1 MSADDLTSRLDR
13 FRALVTGA
21 GSGIG
26 RATSLRLAAEGAWVL
41 ATDRDADRARETA
54 DMIDAAGGQAGHAEL
69 DVASEAATHVVE
81 SLIEDRMGGI
91 DGLVNNAGI
100 GVPGSILDTS
110 EEDWK
115 RLFSV
120 NVDGTFRCSK
130 AVLPHMLTQE
140 RGSIV
145 NMASVAGLVGLTNRL
160 AYCATKGAVVSM
172 TKAMALDH
180 ASTGVRVNCV
190 CPGTIDTPWVES
202 MADKAPDRE
211 EFHRQMRARQ
221 PVGRL
226 GQADEV
232 AAAVAYLSG
241 PDAGFVTGNAMVVD
255 GGLTTGI
262 PAGRR

>member
-1 MSADDLTSRLDR
+1 MSAGDLASRLDG
-13 FRALVTGA
+13 FRVLVTGA

-41 ATDRDADRARETA
+41 ATDRDADRASETA
-54 DMIDAAGGQAGHAEL
+54 EMVGAAGGRGEHAEL
-69 DVASEAATHVVE
+69 DVASESAASTVE
-81 SLIEDRMGGI
+81 SLIKDAMGGI
-91 DGLVNNAGI
+91 EGLVNNAGI

-110 EEDWK
+110 EEDWA

-130 AVLPHMLTQE
+130 AVLPHMLAE
-140 RGSIV
+140 GRGSIV

-180 ASTGVRVNCV
+180 AGTGVRVNCV
-190 CPGTIDTPWVES
+190 CPGTVETPWVES
-202 MADKAPDRE
+202 MADKAPDRDD
-211 EFHRQMRARQ
+211 FFRQMRARQ

-226 GQADEV
+226 GQAEEV

-241 PDAGFVTGNAMVVD
+241 PDAAFVTGSSLVVD